1 MKDISRFSDSSSQR
15 IIFLRKTSILWWKMS
30 NSRSN
35 VPNVANTRMSIFIAW
50 FDAPGLEICIQQH
63 RLISH
68 IRYVA
73 PTGPGNLTGDLMCPD
88 VPGPGVPGGNRIPIC
103 VMRRGLTPIGA
114 IDITAGP
121 PYNNKIDVIWIE
133 ICWIPLTWWLATWF

>member
-1 MKDISRFSDSSSQR
+1 
-15 IIFLRKTSILWWKMS
+15 MS

-35 VPNVANTRMSIFIAW
+35 VPNTRMSIFIAW
-50 FDAPGLEICIQQH
+50 GGAPGFEICIQQR

-88 VPGPGVPGGNRIPIC
+88 VPGPGAPGGNRIPIC

-121 PYNNKIDVIWIE
+121 PYNNKIDVI
-133 ICWIPLTWWLATWF
+133 